1 MNDVTLGQDGL
12 RESQKEEVG
21 VGQEWRRTW
30 WKGRCDSEVI
40 WRWKGEKLK
49 SKASHWLLDLG
60 HRSGSIS

>member
-12 RESQKEEVG
+12 RESQKEKVG
-21 VGQEWRRTW
+21 VGQEWRKTW

-49 SKASHWLLDLG
+49 SKASH
-60 HRSGSIS
+60 